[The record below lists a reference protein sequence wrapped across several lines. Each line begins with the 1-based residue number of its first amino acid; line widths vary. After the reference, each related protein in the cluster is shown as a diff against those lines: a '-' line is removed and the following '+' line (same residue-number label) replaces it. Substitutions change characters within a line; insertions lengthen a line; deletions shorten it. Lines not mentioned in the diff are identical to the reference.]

1 MSHSR
6 SASFRSVRSRALALL
21 CLVCAPALVSASL
34 APERRSAFEEAW
46 TLYEAGQPSFD
57 AFRLVLDDVAQPAK
71 DRFNA
76 AYVLAVQS
84 LARREPER
92 ALELCD
98 RADKLLAG
106 RPQVAL
112 RRTEALVNLHRL
124 EEAQA
129 AFEAVKLGAES
140 SPELRLRH
148 GLTAAKL
155 HQAKGQSDLAIEILK
170 RLGDE
175 HPRDWETFYLMGL
188 VYESWDLPDD
198 ALAAY
203 ERAIENDPER
213 DPFPGIYAYQR
224 WAAMVISTDP
234 SAYDDRPKKQKAIAH
249 YKRFLERAEANH
261 VPEPLVEAVRQAVN
275 ALENFGA

>member
-1 MSHSR
+1 MSSSNHLC
-6 SASFRSVRSRALALL
+6 SVRSRSIALL
-21 CLVCAPALVSASL
+21 VLACAPALVAASP

-46 TLYEAGQPSFD
+46 ALYEAGQPSFE
-57 AFRLVLDDVAQPAK
+57 AFQHVLDDATQPAK

-92 ALELCD
+92 ALELCT
-98 RADKLLAG
+98 RADQLLAG

-112 RRTEALVNLHRL
+112 RRTEALVNLRRL

-129 AFEAVKLGAES
+129 ALDAVKLGESS
-140 SPELRLRH
+140 SPELWLRH
-148 GLTAAKL
+148 GLTRAKL
-155 HQAKGQSDLAIEILK
+155 HQAKGESDLAIEILK

-175 HPRDWETFYLMGL
+175 HPEDWETFYLMGL
-188 VYESWDLPDD
+188 VYESWDLPED

-203 ERAIENDPER
+203 ERTIENDPKR

-224 WAAMVISTDP
+224 WAAMTISMDP
-234 SAYDDRPKKQKAIAH
+234 AAYDNRPKKQTAIAH
-249 YKRFLERAEANH
+249 YKSFLERADANH
-261 VPEPLVEAVRQAVN
+261 VPEGLVDAVRQAVN
-275 ALENFGA
+275 ALESFGA